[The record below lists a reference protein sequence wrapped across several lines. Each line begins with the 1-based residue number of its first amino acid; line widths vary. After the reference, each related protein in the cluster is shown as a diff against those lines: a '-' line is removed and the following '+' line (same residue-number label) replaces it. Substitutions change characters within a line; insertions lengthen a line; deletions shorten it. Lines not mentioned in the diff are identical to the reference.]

1 MTDGKTYQRETL
13 TVLLASLQEVHNTIR
28 SYDTKAQVVS
38 IGFIFSLGLIT
49 TISSLAPELPR
60 FNFILVCFSWLLGI
74 LPIVMFGL
82 VLYPSRSMAPKLG
95 TRVQNLQRSF
105 YLLEER
111 YPTLDDFIAALDK
124 SDWKIEIA
132 YEIQKLSLLRDMKR
146 KRFVWALRIT
156 GTSYALMLLVQLLR
170 AAGFL
175 NS

>member
-1 MTDGKTYQRETL
+1 MNYGKTYQRETL
-13 TVLLASLQEVHNTIR
+13 TVLLASLQEVQNAIR

-49 TISSLAPELPR
+49 TISSLAPELPE
-60 FNFILVCFSWLLGI
+60 FNFILVCFSWLLGV
-74 LPIVMFGL
+74 LPIVMFGS

-111 YPTLDDFIAALDK
+111 YPTLDDFIAALDR

-132 YEIQKLSLLRDMKR
+132 YEIQKLSLLRDIKR
-146 KRFVWALRIT
+146 RRFVWALRIT
-156 GTSYALMLLVQLLR
+156 GASYALMLFVQLLR
-170 AAGFL
+170 AASFL
-175 NS
+175 K

>member
-1 MTDGKTYQRETL
+1 MNYGKTYQRETL
-13 TVLLASLQEVHNTIR
+13 TVLIASLQEVQNAIR

-49 TISSLAPELPR
+49 TISSLAPELPE
-60 FNFILVCFSWLLGI
+60 FNFILVCFSWFLGI
-74 LPIVMFGL
+74 SPIVMFGL

-95 TRVQNLQRSF
+95 TSVKNLQRSF

-111 YPTLDDFIAALDK
+111 YPSLDNFIAALDK

-132 YEIQKLSLLRDMKR
+132 YEIQKLSLLRDIKR
-146 KRFVWALRIT
+146 RWFVWALRIT

>member
-1 MTDGKTYQRETL
+1 MNYGKTYQRETL
-13 TVLLASLQEVHNTIR
+13 TVLLASLQEVQNAIR

-49 TISSLAPELPR
+49 TISSLAPELPE
-60 FNFILVCFSWLLGI
+60 FNFILVCFSWLLGV
-74 LPIVMFGL
+74 LPIVMFGS

-111 YPTLDDFIAALDK
+111 YPTLDDFIAALDR

-132 YEIQKLSLLRDMKR
+132 YEIQKLSLLRDIKR
-146 KRFVWALRIT
+146 RRFVWALRIT
-156 GTSYALMLLVQLLR
+156 GTSYALMLFVQLLR
-170 AAGFL
+170 AASFL
-175 NS
+175 K